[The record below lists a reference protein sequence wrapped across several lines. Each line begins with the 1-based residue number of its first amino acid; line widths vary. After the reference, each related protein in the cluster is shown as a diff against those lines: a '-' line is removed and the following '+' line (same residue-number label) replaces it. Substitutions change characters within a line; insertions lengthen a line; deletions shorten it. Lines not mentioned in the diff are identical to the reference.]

1 MIKEIEI
8 KQLRIGM
15 YVDELNCSWLD
26 HPFAKNKFSISTI
39 EDLKKIRA
47 LGVQTIKID
56 TVKGFDIEE
65 EPEHTSEITE
75 QEVQVEA
82 DEPTVVEKSSEKNHK
97 PAVLD
102 LPTNV
107 KREPLAKTR
116 EKSKEIKSQAEQA
129 ITNVMADVKLG
140 QQVEMYLVGD
150 VVGNMTASVLDNS
163 DALLGLS
170 RIRNQDV
177 YTFEHSVNIGVLMM
191 SFAKSK
197 GMTEDEIHQVGVGG
211 LLHDI
216 GKTLTPP
223 EILNKPAKL
232 TDDEMVIMRRHVVDS
247 RIILEKTPGIT
258 QMALDVAALHHEKF
272 DGTGYP
278 SGLKGEEISEVG
290 QMSAIVDVY
299 DALTAD
305 RCYHDGQDPS
315 VVLKRMLSW
324 CGSHFNSHLM
334 QEFIHCIG
342 IYPPATLVMLN
353 QQYLAVVVENNQ
365 GKLLEPTVIP
375 VLNTKTR
382 ETMKSVV
389 MNLSKQ
395 SKLKVTSAESEAK
408 WNVNPQKYLDYVR

>member
-1 MIKEIEI
+1 MIKEINI

-15 YVDELNCSWLD
+15 YVHELNCSWMD
-26 HPFAKNKFSISTI
+26 HPFASNKFSISTI
-39 EDLKKIRA
+39 KDLKKVQA
-47 LGVQTIKID
+47 LRIKTIKID
-56 TVKGFDIEE
+56 TVKGFDIELE
-65 EPEHTSEITE
+65 TEQTQQEPAEAITE
-75 QEVQVEA
+75 AEA
-82 DEPTVVEKSSEKNHK
+82 ENQIQDDDGHKSQPLN
-97 PAVLD
+97 LD
-102 LPTNV
+102 IPTNV
-107 KREPLAKTR
+107 KRQSLATTR
-116 EKSKEIKSQAEQA
+116 KKSKEIKTQAEQA

-140 QQVEMYLVGD
+140 QQVQMDLVGD
-150 VVGNMTASVLDNS
+150 VVGNMTESVLDNA

-197 GMTEDEIHQVGVGG
+197 GMSADDIHEVGVGG

-232 TDDEMVIMRRHVVDS
+232 TDEEMVIMRRHVVDS
-247 RIILEKTPGIT
+247 RIILEKTPGIS
-258 QMALDVAALHHEKF
+258 QMALDVAAMHHEKY
-272 DGTGYP
+272 DGNGYP
-278 SGLKGEEISEVG
+278 LGLKGDEISEIG

-324 CGSHFNSHLM
+324 CGTHFNSHVM

-375 VLNTKTR
+375 VINTKTR
-382 ETMKSVV
+382 ETMKPVV

-395 SKLKVTSAESEAK
+395 SKLKVTSAESDAK
-408 WNVNPQKYLDYVR
+408 WNINPQKYLDYVR